1 MFKKDGEIKWTA
13 DVKQSFK
20 DIKRKITEAP
30 VLVSLNF
37 SKDFLIFSYA
47 SEHTIARILLHTS
60 EQNDEHPIAFFSK
73 VLRVGE
79 LKYDIMEKHAYVPL
93 SI

>member
-13 DVKQSFK
+13 DVMQSFK

-47 SEHTIARILLHTS
+47 SEHTIARVLLHKS

-73 VLRVGE
+73 VLRDGE